1 MKIIRSRRKTIALI
15 VERDGSLTVRA
26 PLKTSQ
32 RLIDA
37 FVNEKRAW
45 IELRQE
51 QACKSYLPPHRYE
64 EGETFYYLG
73 QAHPLCYVL
82 DQRPALVLDG
92 VFRLDRRLRSTAE
105 RVFIAWYRKQ
115 ARALIRQRLDQLAA
129 QHGFH
134 FERMRITSA
143 RTRWGSCS
151 ARGTLSFSWRLVM
164 APPAAVDYVVLH
176 ELVHLQ
182 HPNHSSAFWSRL
194 EALMPDYKTHR
205 SWLKKNG
212 ARCVL

>member
-15 VERDGSLTVRA
+15 VERDASLTVRA

-37 FVNEKRAW
+37 FVNEKRVW

-51 QACKSYLPPHRYE
+51 QARKSYLPPHRYE

-164 APPAAVDYVVLH
+164 APPAAVDYVILH

-182 HPNHSSAFWSRL
+182 HPDHSPAFWSRL
-194 EALMPDYKTHR
+194 EALMPDYRSHR
-205 SWLKKNG
+205 SWLKKNT
-212 ARCVL
+212 ARFVL